1 MNVRGAG
8 VCVWWWWGERV
19 LYVSGRE
26 GLEPSQIEGS
36 NLGAVLLQVR
46 GSQLLAKLGELSH
59 AGAVN
64 AAHVAG
70 AHGLSDDLVW
80 FC

>member
-1 MNVRGAG
+1 M
-8 VCVWWWWGERV
+8 
-19 LYVSGRE
+19 LYVAGRE
-26 GLEPSQIEGS
+26 GPKPSQIKGS

-59 AGAVN
+59 AGAAN
-64 AAHVAG
+64 AAHMAG
-70 AHGLSDDLVW
+70 AHRLLGNSVW

>member
-1 MNVRGAG
+1 MGRG
-8 VCVWWWWGERV
+8 EKRM
-19 LYVSGRE
+19 LYVTGRE
-26 GLEPSQIEGS
+26 GLKPSQIEDS

-64 AAHVAG
+64 AAHMAG
-70 AHGLSDDLVW
+70 VHRPLDNSI
-80 FC
+80 

>member
-1 MNVRGAG
+1 ML
-8 VCVWWWWGERV
+8 C
-19 LYVSGRE
+19 VSGRE
-26 GLEPSQIEGS
+26 GAKPSQIEGS

-64 AAHVAG
+64 AAHMAG
-70 AHGLSDDLVW
+70 AHGRLDQLGLVVLTRLLKNGLKKK
-80 FC
+80 

>member
-1 MNVRGAG
+1 MNVRGVEGGKRMLCVAG
-8 VCVWWWWGERV
+8 RG
-19 LYVSGRE
+19 GPK
-26 GLEPSQIEGS
+26 PSQIEGS

-64 AAHVAG
+64 AAHMVG
-70 AHGLSDDLVW
+70 AHRLLDDSLW